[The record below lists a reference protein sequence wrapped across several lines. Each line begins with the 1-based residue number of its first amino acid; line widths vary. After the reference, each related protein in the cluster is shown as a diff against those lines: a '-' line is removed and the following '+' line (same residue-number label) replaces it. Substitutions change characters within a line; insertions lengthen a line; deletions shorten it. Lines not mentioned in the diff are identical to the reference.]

1 MDRHNLC
8 LSNRETVE
16 ITEAIM
22 PETKAAK
29 FMPKLIFDIGMHK
42 GEDSEYYLK
51 KGFDVVAFEAHP
63 DLVSQTKK
71 SYAQFIRD
79 KRLRII
85 EGAIVPDPGVE
96 FIVFYQYADRT
107 KWGTIESD
115 VVRSSAKRAK
125 GVSEIRVPVIDFASV
140 IRKVGMPYY
149 MKIDIEGADIHCLEV
164 LKSFDTRPAY
174 LSIEAIEQDI
184 GNQTKQIELL
194 CELGYDRFKAV
205 QQARMHRRVLPA
217 LSSEGRNVEHEFAKG
232 SSGPFGSDLGGEWRS
247 GDEILSDYER
257 IFRRN
262 RRVTQSIFWKTALI
276 RKPARRAIE
285 FFAHTTIP
293 GWYDTH
299 ALHSA
304 HEPPVN

>member
-1 MDRHNLC
+1 
-8 LSNRETVE
+8 
-16 ITEAIM
+16 M
-22 PETKAAK
+22 PEIKHAK
-29 FMPKLIFDIGMHK
+29 FMPNLIFDIGMHK

-63 DLVSQTKK
+63 DLISETKK
-71 SYAQFIRD
+71 SFAKFIGD

-85 EGAIVPDPGVE
+85 EGAIVPDPSVE

-115 VVRSSAKRAK
+115 VVQSSAKRAA
-125 GVSEIRVPVIDFASV
+125 GVSEIKVPTIDFASV
-140 IRKVGMPYY
+140 LRQTGMPYY

-174 LSIEAIEQDI
+174 LSIEAIQQDI

-217 LSSEGRNVEHEFAKG
+217 LSSEGQSVQHEFAKG

-247 GDEILSDYER
+247 ADEILVDYER

-276 RKPARRAIE
+276 RKPVRRAIE

-299 ALHSA
+299 ARHSA
-304 HEPPVN
+304 HELPVN